1 MGGLLGGDSSRSTR
15 QSEGSTQARESK
27 CSTSPRLFKVTA
39 SPSSALLS
47 SAACCL
53 AAPSPPT
60 SHNTA
65 PHWWCVLP
73 PCRDTP
79 VGGRQCRRPR
89 QYPLPSR
96 PPPVLPAAL
105 WMGWGKGK
113 GVSIPFQL
121 VTPLPVSSV
130 FTSLVLLLTK
140 LIISTRG
147 GIGFQVVYTQQ
158 QQNCLAPSTLRH
170 ALKAPGLVNNYIVY
184 R

>member
-1 MGGLLGGDSSRSTR
+1 
-15 QSEGSTQARESK
+15 
-27 CSTSPRLFKVTA
+27 
-39 SPSSALLS
+39 
-47 SAACCL
+47 
-53 AAPSPPT
+53 
-60 SHNTA
+60 
-65 PHWWCVLP
+65 
-73 PCRDTP
+73 
-79 VGGRQCRRPR
+79 
-89 QYPLPSR
+89 
-96 PPPVLPAAL
+96 
-105 WMGWGKGK
+105 MGWGKGK